1 MKKLVLICLG
11 IFVYCVHL
19 LAQQGASDDPVGR
32 AFFAPELVMQNQQA
46 INLTENQR
54 NNITKELQ
62 NAQSEFTGLQWD
74 LQKEMEKFKT
84 LIEKENPKEE
94 EVVDQLERML
104 SIENKIKK
112 RQITLLLRIKNAL
125 NPAQQ
130 EKLQRLK
137 K

>member
-1 MKKLVLICLG
+1 MKKLVLLCLG
-11 IFVYCVHL
+11 IFMYGTTL
-19 LAQQGASDDPVGR
+19 FAQQGSDDPVAR

-46 INLTENQR
+46 VNLTENQR
-54 NNITKELQ
+54 NTITKELQ

-74 LQKEMEKFKT
+74 LQKEMEKFKV
-84 LIEKENPKEE
+84 LIEKENLNEGD
-94 EVVDQLERML
+94 VVDQLERML

-112 RQITLLLRIKNAL
+112 RQITLLVRIKNAL
-125 NPAQQ
+125 NREQQ